1 MSEKIHK
8 VLARSG
14 LGSRREIE
22 TWIRAGRI
30 RLNDRNAVVG
40 DRIGRQ
46 DRVFLDGTQ
55 LTLKWPD
62 DIPVR
67 VIAYNKPEGALCTR
81 RDTRGRPTVFE
92 QLPEPEAGRWIS
104 IGRLDINTSGL
115 LLLTNN
121 GDLANRLM
129 HPSSRVQR
137 EYAVRVYGKVDDD
150 KLALL
155 RKGVQLEDGK
165 ARFEHIKD
173 RGGQG
178 TNHWY
183 HVVLR
188 EGRKREVRRLWEAVG
203 VKVSRL
209 IRIRFGPLK
218 LGKELAK
225 GEWQMLSKN
234 EVDKLRKAAGLD

>member
-30 RLNDRNAVVG
+30 RLNDRDAVLG
-40 DRIGRQ
+40 DRIGPQ
-46 DRVFLDGTQ
+46 DRVYLDGKQ
-55 LTLKWPD
+55 LALKWPG

-67 VIAYNKPEGALCTR
+67 VIAYNKPEGVLCSR

-121 GDLANRLM
+121 GELANRLM

-137 EYAVRVYGKVDDD
+137 EYAVRVFGEVDEA

-165 ARFEHIKD
+165 ARFDHIKD

-178 TNHWY
+178 ANHWY
-183 HVVLR
+183 HVVLS

-218 LGKELAK
+218 LKKELAK
-225 GEWQMLSKN
+225 GEWQMLGKN
-234 EVDKLRKAAGLD
+234 EVEKLCKAAGLD